1 MPPLI
6 ASVTAPLIA
15 SLRPLLQ
22 AVTGHRLA
30 GPAASRLGAGA
41 LLLRSLGA
49 PIFIVLVLA
58 MMVLPL
64 PPLALDLLFTF
75 NIALALMVVMVA
87 AQMVRPLDFAAFPT
101 VLLVTTLLRLSL
113 NVASTRVVLLE
124 GHNGAA
130 AAGKVIE
137 SFGHFM
143 VGGNF
148 AVGLIVF
155 AILVV
160 INFIVVTKGAERIA
174 EVGARFTLD
183 AMPGKQM
190 AIDADL
196 SAGLI
201 DEKEAKRRRLEV
213 ANEAEFFG
221 SMDGASKFV
230 RGDAVAGMLILV
242 INIVGGFIIGVVSHG
257 LSAGDAA
264 DRYVLLA
271 VGDAL
276 VAQIPGL
283 LISVAAAM
291 VVSRV
296 GKEENIGSQ
305 IGSQVFGSSKALG
318 VTAGIVGVLGLVPGM
333 PHLVFLLIAS
343 ALGTLSWWLSR
354 QARLA
359 KATPAEPAGDAAPAN
374 AEASWDDLQPVDT
387 LGLEVGYRLIAL
399 VDKARQGDLLSR
411 IKGVRKKFAQ
421 EVGFLPPAVHIRDNL
436 ELKPSAY
443 RVLLRGAVVGE
454 GEAYPG
460 MLLAINPG
468 GATLK
473 LPGTA
478 TTDPAFG
485 LPATWIDERQKDLA
499 QMHGFTVVDC
509 ATVVAT
515 HLSHLM
521 QVNAARLLGRVE
533 TQQLVEHVT
542 KQAPK
547 LIEDVI
553 PKMVGIA
560 SLQKVL
566 QLLLEEGVHIRDMRS
581 IIECVAE
588 FGATLT
594 DPAELARRIRVHL
607 APAIVQQIYG
617 PVRELDVIALEPE
630 LERLVTQ
637 ALTSQH
643 GAALDPGVA
652 DTLTREAGSTAQA
665 QEDLGHPACLL
676 VPDAI
681 RVPMAR
687 LLKRAAPRLKVLGH
701 SEIPETHSIRI
712 GSIIGGTA

>member
-1 MPPLI
+1 MNEWMQRLNALLGPH
-6 ASVTAPLIA
+6 AGKVAAGMAPLF
-15 SLRPLLQ
+15 
-22 AVTGHRLA
+22 V
-30 GPAASRLGAGA
+30 
-41 LLLRSLGA
+41 
-49 PIFIVLVLA
+49 VLMLA

-64 PPLALDLLFTF
+64 PPFLLDLLFTF
-75 NIALALMVVMVA
+75 NIALALMVMMVA
-87 AQMVRPLDFAAFPT
+87 AHMVKPLDFAALPA

-124 GHNGAA
+124 GHNGPG
-130 AAGKVIE
+130 AAGQVIE
-137 SFGHFM
+137 SFGHFLI
-143 VGGNF
+143 GGNF

-155 AILVV
+155 SILVV

-196 SAGLI
+196 NAGLI
-201 DEKEAKRRRLEV
+201 DEQEAKRRRAEV
-213 ANEAEFFG
+213 GEEADFFG
-221 SMDGASKFV
+221 SMDGASKYV
-230 RGDAVAGMLILV
+230 RGDAMAGLLILL
-242 INIVGGFIIGVVSHG
+242 INIVGGFTIGMAMHG
-257 LSAGDAA
+257 LSAGQAA
-264 DRYVLLA
+264 ENYILLA

-276 VAQIPGL
+276 VAQIPAL

-296 GKEENIGSQ
+296 GQEQDIGTQ
-305 IGSQVFGSSKALG
+305 IRGQVFDSPKAIG
-318 VTAGIVGVLGLVPGM
+318 ITAGIVGGLGVIPGM
-333 PHLVFLLIAS
+333 PNLVFLLIGG
-343 ALGTLSWWLSR
+343 ALGALAWSVHRR
-354 QARLA
+354 QRLA
-359 KATPAEPAGDAAPAN
+359 AAQPEKKPGEADAPMASN
-374 AEASWDDLQPVDT
+374 EASWDDLAPVDT
-387 LGLEVGYRLIAL
+387 LGLEVGYRLITL
-399 VDKARQGDLLSR
+399 VDKARQGDLLGR

-421 EVGFLPPAVHIRDNL
+421 DVGFLPPSVHIRDNL
-436 ELKPSAY
+436 ELKPSMY
-443 RVLLRGAVVGE
+443 RVTLRGAVVGE
-454 GEAYPG
+454 GEAFPG
-460 MLLAINPG
+460 QLLAINPG
-468 GATLK
+468 GATQQ
-473 LPGTA
+473 LPGQK

-485 LPATWIDERQKDLA
+485 LPAVWIDERHRETA
-499 QMHGFTVVDC
+499 QMAGFTVVDC

-542 KQAPK
+542 KLAPK
-547 LIEDVI
+547 LIEDVV

-560 SLQKVL
+560 TLQKVL

-581 IIECVAE
+581 IVECLAE
-588 FGATLT
+588 HAATVT
-594 DPAELARRIRVHL
+594 DPLELARRIRVHL

-617 PVRELDVIALEPE
+617 PVKELDVIALDPE

-637 ALTSQH
+637 ALTSPH

-652 DTLTREAGSTAQA
+652 DALSRGAADTAQK

-676 VPDAI
+676 VPDLI
-681 RVPMAR
+681 RTPMAR

-701 SEIPETHSIRI
+701 SEIPDTHSIRI
-712 GSIIGGTA
+712 GSIIGSTT

>member
-1 MPPLI
+1 MNGFIQQLQELI
-6 ASVTAPLIA
+6 GPRAGVARALMAPL
-15 SLRPLLQ
+15 
-22 AVTGHRLA
+22 
-30 GPAASRLGAGA
+30 
-41 LLLRSLGA
+41 
-49 PIFIVLVLA
+49 FIVMVLA

-64 PPLALDLLFTF
+64 PAFALDVFFTF
-75 NIALALMVVMVA
+75 NIAMALMVMLVA
-87 AQMVRPLDFAAFPT
+87 AHMIRPLDFAAFPT

-113 NVASTRVVLLE
+113 NVASTRVVLME
-124 GHNGAA
+124 GHTGTG

-137 SFGHFM
+137 SFGHFLI
-143 VGGNF
+143 GGNF

-196 SAGLI
+196 NAGLI
-201 DEKEAKRRRLEV
+201 DEKEAKRRRSEV
-213 ANEAEFFG
+213 GEEAEFFG

-230 RGDAVAGMLILV
+230 RGDAIAGILILV
-242 INIVGGFIIGVVSHG
+242 INIIGGFIIGVAQHG
-257 LSAGDAA
+257 LSAGQAA
-264 DRYVLLA
+264 ESYILLA

-276 VAQIPGL
+276 VAQIPAL

-296 GKEENIGSQ
+296 GKESDIGAQ
-305 IGSQVFGSSKALG
+305 IRAQMFSNPKALAI
-318 VTAGIVGVLGLVPGM
+318 TAGIVGLLGLIPGM
-333 PHLVFLLIAS
+333 PNVVFLAIAG
-343 ALGTLSWWLSR
+343 AVGWLAWWLAQR
-354 QARLA
+354 ERRA
-359 KATPAEPAGDAAPAN
+359 KAAPEPSAQAAPQAST
-374 AEASWDDLQPVDT
+374 EASWDDLQPVDT

-399 VDKARQGDLLSR
+399 VDKTRAGTAGDLLSR

-421 EVGFLPPAVHIRDNL
+421 EVGFLPPPVHIRDNL
-436 ELKPSAY
+436 ELRPSVY
-443 RVLLRGAVVGE
+443 RVMLRGAVVGE
-454 GEAYPG
+454 GEAFPG
-460 MLLAINPG
+460 MFLAINPG
-468 GATLK
+468 GATVK
-473 LPGTA
+473 LPGTS

-485 LPATWIDERQKDLA
+485 LPAVWIEERHREMA
-499 QMHGFTVVDC
+499 QMNGFTVVDC
-509 ATVVAT
+509 STVVAT

-521 QVNAARLLGRVE
+521 QVNAGKLLGRVE

-542 KQAPK
+542 KLAPK

-560 SLQKVL
+560 TVQKVL

-581 IIECVAE
+581 IVECLAE
-588 FGATLT
+588 HASTVT
-594 DPAELARRIRVHL
+594 DPGELARRIRIHL
-607 APAIVQQIYG
+607 APVIVQQIYG
-617 PVRELDVIALEPE
+617 PTRELDVIALEPE

-637 ALTSQH
+637 ALTSPH

-652 DTLTREAGSTAQA
+652 DTLTRQAADTARRA
-665 QEDLGHPACLL
+665 EDLGNPACLL
-676 VPDAI
+676 VPDLI
-681 RVPMAR
+681 RAPMAR

-712 GSIIGGTA
+712 GSIIGGAA